1 MTGGSPTLAT
11 LLDEWLDERQSD
23 RGLSPNTEAAYRS
36 DLRVLAERI
45 AGPGE
50 RPALDRLTAGQLT
63 TAAVRGVLADLARA
77 GRAPAS
83 RNRVRSTTGSFC
95 RWLVRRG
102 LLETDPTLEIER
114 PAQPRRL
121 PVALPDTQLAAV
133 LAAAST
139 PDPAARRP
147 WPERDRALVAVL
159 AGAGVRASE
168 LCGVDVAD
176 LTTEPDPSLRV
187 RGKGNKD
194 RVVPLPHEVV
204 AVINAYLPSR
214 GAAASDSQPAL
225 FLNSRSERLGR
236 RSLDHLVASW
246 FTRAGVPQP
255 AGEAAHAFR
264 HTYAVGLVANGAA
277 LPAVQELL
285 GHTNLA
291 TTSVYLRAT
300 AAHLQETIRA
310 LPVRALLATADQP
323 GPGAD

>member
-1 MTGGSPTLAT
+1 MTQASPTLAT

-23 RGLSPNTEAAYRS
+23 RGLSVNTEAAYRS

-50 RPALDRLTAGQLT
+50 QPALERLAAADLT
-63 TAAVRGVLADLARA
+63 THAIRGALADLARA

-83 RNRVRSTTGSFC
+83 RNRVRSTTGSLC

-102 LLETDPTLEIER
+102 LLETDPTVEIER
-114 PAQPRRL
+114 PSQPPRL
-121 PVALPDTQLAAV
+121 PVALPDPQLGAV

-139 PDPAARRP
+139 PDPTARRP

-159 AGAGVRASE
+159 AGAGLRASE
-168 LCGVDVAD
+168 LCGANLTD
-176 LTTEPDPSLRV
+176 LTSEPDPTLRV

-194 RVVPLPHEVV
+194 RVVPLPQEVV
-204 AVINAYLPSR
+204 AVIAAYLPSR
-214 GAAASDSQPAL
+214 AVAAEPDEAAL
-225 FLNSRSERLGR
+225 FLNSRGQRLGR
-236 RSLDHLVASW
+236 RALDHLVTSW
-246 FTRAGVPQP
+246 FTRGGVQQP
-255 AGEAAHAFR
+255 PGEAAHAFR

-300 AAHLQETIRA
+300 AAHLQETVGA
-310 LPVRALLATADQP
+310 LPVRALLTDSSDVRPA
-323 GPGAD
+323 

>member
-1 MTGGSPTLAT
+1 MLTPSSPTLAT

-45 AGPGE
+45 VGPGKA
-50 RPALDRLTAGQLT
+50 PALDRLTAADLT
-63 TAAVRGVLADLARA
+63 TQAIRGALADLARA

-83 RNRVRSTTGSFC
+83 RNRVRSTTGSLC

-102 LLETDPTLEIER
+102 LLETDPTVEIER

-121 PVALPDTQLAAV
+121 PVALADAQLGAV

-159 AGAGVRASE
+159 AGAGLRASE
-168 LCGVDVAD
+168 LCGADVSD
-176 LTTEPDPSLRV
+176 LTSEPDPTLRV

-204 AVINAYLPSR
+204 TVISTYLPSR
-214 GAAASDSQPAL
+214 AKVAQPDQAAL
-225 FLNSRSERLGR
+225 FLNSRGQRLGR
-236 RSLDHLVASW
+236 RGLDHLVTSW
-246 FTRAGVPQP
+246 FTRAGVQQP
-255 AGEAAHAFR
+255 PGEAAHAFR

-291 TTSVYLRAT
+291 TTSIYLRAT
-300 AAHLQETIRA
+300 AAHLQETVRA
-310 LPVRALLATADQP
+310 LPVRALLTNPSNGHTA
-323 GPGAD
+323 